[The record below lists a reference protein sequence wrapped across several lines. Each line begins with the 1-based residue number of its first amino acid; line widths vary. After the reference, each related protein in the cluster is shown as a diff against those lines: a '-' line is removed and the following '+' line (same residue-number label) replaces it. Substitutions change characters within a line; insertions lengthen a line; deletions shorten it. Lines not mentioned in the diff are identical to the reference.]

1 MIDRILAHD
10 FYSGNYIM
18 LMGKRDFANVIKVT
32 NQLTL
37 KWILRGSDVITWA
50 LKQSIFLAA
59 EDIRDEKGT
68 CKVMSSEAEG
78 KCTRIR
84 ERLQ

>member
-37 KWILRGSDVITWA
+37 KWILRGSDVIT
-50 LKQSIFLAA
+50 
-59 EDIRDEKGT
+59 
-68 CKVMSSEAEG
+68 
-78 KCTRIR
+78 
-84 ERLQ
+84 

>member
-37 KWILRGSDVITWA
+37 KWILRGSDVIAWA

-59 EDIRDEKGT
+59 EDIRDKKGT
-68 CKVMSSEAEG
+68 CKVVSSEAER
-78 KCTRIR
+78 KCTRTR